1 MDDQYRIC
9 GAETSGTATV
19 AFVNVA
25 EEWKNVCR
33 LWQGK
38 GVGRILLL

>member
-1 MDDQYRIC
+1 MEQMDDQYRIC

-25 EEWKNVCR
+25 EE
-33 LWQGK
+33 
-38 GVGRILLL
+38 